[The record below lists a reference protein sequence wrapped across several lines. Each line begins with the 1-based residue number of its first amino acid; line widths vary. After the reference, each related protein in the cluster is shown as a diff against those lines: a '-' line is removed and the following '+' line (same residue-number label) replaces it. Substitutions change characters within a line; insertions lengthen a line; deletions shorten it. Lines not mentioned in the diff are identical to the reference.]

1 MELCMKKRIL
11 ITFRPTE
18 PVLNRLKQEFD
29 AVVLEQSL
37 PINQLLEEINKQQ
50 SEAVVIGPAYK
61 FSADVMKALPPS
73 VKIVATSSVGFD
85 HMDVAAAKERGILL
99 SNTPDVLTDCTAD
112 LGMMLLLNACRRGRE
127 YQEIMDAG
135 WRKSFGQAD
144 MLGLQVTGK
153 TLGILGMGRIGRALA
168 DRARG
173 FGIKILYCNNRQLTP
188 DLEKGATYFKKFED
202 MLPHCQFLSL
212 NAPSTPETKGI
223 MNEKTFALLPD
234 NAVLI
239 NVGRGN
245 LVDENAMMKALDS
258 KKLFAAGLDVF
269 AEEPNYNLKLK
280 EYHQVFLT
288 PHMGSATIETRSAM
302 GQRALDNVAAALNN
316 QKPPDSLY

>member
-1 MELCMKKRIL
+1 MKKRIL
-11 ITFRPTE
+11 LTFRPTDS
-18 PVLNRLKQEFD
+18 VLARVQQEFD
-29 AVVLEQSL
+29 ATILEQPL
-37 PINQLLEEINKQQ
+37 PIPQFLEEVNRQQ
-50 SEAVVIGPAYK
+50 SEAIVIGPIYK
-61 FSADVMKALPPS
+61 FTESVVNALPAS

-85 HMDVAAAKERGILL
+85 HMDISAAKARGIQL

-127 YQEIMDAG
+127 YQAIMDSG
-135 WRKSFGQAD
+135 WRKSYGQAD

-173 FGIKILYCNNRQLTP
+173 FGMKIMYCNNRRLTP
-188 DLEKGATYFKKFED
+188 ELEKGATYFANFEE
-202 MLPHCQFLSL
+202 MLPHCQILSL
-212 NAPSTPETKGI
+212 NAPSTPQTQEI
-223 MNEKTFALLPD
+223 MNERTFALLPD
-234 NAVLI
+234 NAVLV

-245 LVDENAMMKALDS
+245 LVNEEALIKALES

-269 AEEPNYNLKLK
+269 AQEPNYNLKLK
-280 EYHQVFLT
+280 KFPQVYLT

-302 GQRALDNVAAALNN
+302 GHRALDNVVAALSGLTA
-316 QKPPDSLY
+316 PDSLY

>member
-1 MELCMKKRIL
+1 MKKRIL
-11 ITFRPTE
+11 LTFRPTDS
-18 PVLNRLKQEFD
+18 VLARVQQEFD
-29 AVVLEQSL
+29 ATILEQPL
-37 PINQLLEEINKQQ
+37 PIPQFLEEVNRQQ
-50 SEAVVIGPAYK
+50 SEAIVIGPIYK
-61 FSADVMKALPPS
+61 FTESVVNALPAS

-85 HMDVAAAKERGILL
+85 HMDISAAKARGIQL

-127 YQEIMDAG
+127 YQAIMDSG
-135 WRKSFGQAD
+135 WRKSYGQAD

-173 FGIKILYCNNRQLTP
+173 FGMKIMYCNNRRLTP
-188 DLEKGATYFKKFED
+188 ELEKGATYFANFEE
-202 MLPHCQFLSL
+202 MLPHCQILSL
-212 NAPSTPETKGI
+212 NAPSTPQTQEI
-223 MNEKTFALLPD
+223 MNERTFALLPD
-234 NAVLI
+234 NAVLV

-245 LVDENAMMKALDS
+245 LVNEEALIKALES

-269 AEEPNYNLKLK
+269 AQEPNYNLKLK
-280 EYHQVFLT
+280 KFPQVYLT

-302 GQRALDNVAAALNN
+302 GHRALDNVVATLSGLTA
-316 QKPPDSLY
+316 PDSLY

>member
-1 MELCMKKRIL
+1 MKKRIL
-11 ITFRPTE
+11 LTFRPTDS
-18 PVLNRLKQEFD
+18 VLARVQQEFD
-29 AVVLEQSL
+29 ATILEQPL
-37 PINQLLEEINKQQ
+37 PIPQFLEEVNRQQ
-50 SEAVVIGPAYK
+50 SEAIVIGPIYK
-61 FSADVMKALPPS
+61 FTESVVNALPAS

-85 HMDVAAAKERGILL
+85 HMDISAAKARGIQL

-127 YQEIMDAG
+127 YQAIMDSG
-135 WRKSFGQAD
+135 WRKSYGQAD

-173 FGIKILYCNNRQLTP
+173 FGMKIMYCNNRRLTP
-188 DLEKGATYFKKFED
+188 ELEKGATYFANFEE
-202 MLPHCQFLSL
+202 MLPHSQILSL
-212 NAPSTPETKGI
+212 NAPSTPQTQEI
-223 MNEKTFALLPD
+223 MNERTFALLPD
-234 NAVLI
+234 NAVLV

-245 LVDENAMMKALDS
+245 LVNEEALIKALES

-269 AEEPNYNLKLK
+269 AQEPNYNLKLK
-280 EYHQVFLT
+280 EFPQVYLT

-302 GQRALDNVAAALNN
+302 GHRALDNVVAALSGLTA
-316 QKPPDSLY
+316 PDSLY

>member
-1 MELCMKKRIL
+1 MKKRIL
-11 ITFRPTE
+11 LTFRPTDS
-18 PVLNRLKQEFD
+18 VLARVQQEFD
-29 AVVLEQSL
+29 ATILEQPL
-37 PINQLLEEINKQQ
+37 PIPQFLEEVNRQQ
-50 SEAVVIGPAYK
+50 SEAIVIGPIYK
-61 FSADVMKALPPS
+61 FTESVVNALPAS

-85 HMDVAAAKERGILL
+85 HMDISAAKARGIQL

-127 YQEIMDAG
+127 YQAIMDSG
-135 WRKSFGQAD
+135 WRKSYGQAD

-173 FGIKILYCNNRQLTP
+173 FGMKIMYCNNRRLTP
-188 DLEKGATYFKKFED
+188 ELEKGATYFANFEE
-202 MLPHCQFLSL
+202 MLPHCQILSL
-212 NAPSTPETKGI
+212 NAPSTPQTQEI
-223 MNEKTFALLPD
+223 MNERTFALLPD
-234 NAVLI
+234 NAVLV

-245 LVDENAMMKALDS
+245 LVNEEALIKALES

-269 AEEPNYNLKLK
+269 AQEPNYNLKLK
-280 EYHQVFLT
+280 EFPQVYLT

-302 GQRALDNVAAALNN
+302 GHRALDNVVAALSGLTA
-316 QKPPDSLY
+316 PDSLY

>member
-1 MELCMKKRIL
+1 MKKRIL
-11 ITFRPTE
+11 ITFLPTE
-18 PVLNRLKQEFD
+18 PVLKRLKQEFD
-29 AVVLEQSL
+29 AVVLEQNI
-37 PINQLLEEINKQQ
+37 PIAQLVGEITKHQ

-61 FSADVMKALPPS
+61 FSAEVMNTLPAS
-73 VKIVATSSVGFD
+73 VRIVATSSVGFD
-85 HMDVAAAKERGILL
+85 HMDIAAAKARGILL

-127 YQEIMDAG
+127 YQEIMDSG

-173 FGIKILYCNNRQLTP
+173 FGMKILYCNNRQLTP
-188 DLEKGATYFKKFED
+188 DLEKGATYFAKFED
-202 MLPHCQFLSL
+202 MLPHCQILSL

-234 NAVLI
+234 NAVLV

-245 LVDENAMMKALDS
+245 LVDENALMKALDT

-302 GQRALDNVAAALNN
+302 GHRALDNVTAALNN
-316 QKPPDSLY
+316 EKPQDSLY